1 MSHSTL
7 PGTGPW
13 SWLEPGLWVYR
24 SRELDLL
31 GQADSLL
38 ADAAP
43 AGRAGGPALLEAKRR
58 LHAAGIGAATA
69 PAAVGGGGHR
79 YVVQVAIQ
87 FLAGY
92 RDLNLRDAAHVG
104 HGAVLCH
111 DPEWHGRRE
120 LTEVI
125 RGSLIGLAATEPAGE
140 PDVAAVSTRAV
151 RTASGWEISG
161 LKAWVSRVLEADA
174 FVVFARSPEHLGA
187 FYVPAGSPGLSA
199 MPAGGPMPPVK
210 PVPPAG
216 PLPGGPVP
224 PGGPTPA
231 VAAVPAVGRVPGG
244 GAVPAVGAAPV
255 GGAALAG
262 RWHQAD
268 RFGQSGW
275 SWGRLTLDRVQ
286 VPVTSVLGASVGGVA
301 VFRRHFAE
309 YRPLVAAT
317 CLGAAAAAVDRWVER
332 MLAGTEYH
340 DLPDAVVERLGDLRG
355 RVLLAL
361 GGLFTG
367 AARPGGID
375 GSWSKM
381 VKAQAVQTAIEVV
394 RSVEHSM
401 GSAGHGDPAD
411 RDVADEAVA
420 AVRRARRELG
430 AFEEADGAPAP
441 LLRSAG
447 ERFVQYSAAILD
459 EISEPT
465 STMPRPRLPE

>member
-31 GQADSLL
+31 GQADGLL

-43 AGRAGGPALLEAKRR
+43 AARVGGAALLEAKRR
-58 LHAAGIGAATA
+58 LHAAGVGAATA

-79 YVVQVAIQ
+79 FVVQVAIQ

-120 LTEVI
+120 LAAVI
-125 RGSLIGLAATEPAGE
+125 RGSLVGLAATEPAGDPE
-140 PDVAAVSTRAV
+140 LAAVSTRAV
-151 RTASGWEISG
+151 RTAAGWEITG
-161 LKAWVSRVLEADA
+161 RKAWVSRVLEADA

-187 FYVPAGSPGLSA
+187 FFVPAGSPGLSA
-199 MPAGGPMPPVK
+199 LPAARPGHPDGPAGGP
-210 PVPPAG
+210 A
-216 PLPGGPVP
+216 
-224 PGGPTPA
+224 PT
-231 VAAVPAVGRVPGG
+231 
-244 GAVPAVGAAPV
+244 
-255 GGAALAG
+255 
-262 RWHQAD
+262 
-268 RFGQSGW
+268 GW
-275 SWGRLTLDRVQ
+275 SWGELTLER
-286 VPVTSVLGASVGGVA
+286 VPVPAVAVLGAAVGGVA

-317 CLGAAAAAVDRWVER
+317 CLGAAAAAVDGWVER
-332 MLAGTEYH
+332 VLATSGYAGH
-340 DLPDAVVERLGDLRG
+340 GLPDEVVERLGDLRG

-375 GSWSKM
+375 SSWSKM
-381 VKAQAVQTAIEVV
+381 VKAQAVRTAIEVV
-394 RSVEHSM
+394 RSVEHAM
-401 GSAGHGDPAD
+401 ETADGIGSGVGVPG
-411 RDVADEAVA
+411 EALA
-420 AVRRARRELG
+420 AVRRAREELS

-465 STMPRPRLPE
+465 STMPRPRLSE

>member
-43 AGRAGGPALLEAKRR
+43 AARVGGPALLEAKRR

-79 YVVQVAIQ
+79 FVVQVAIQ

-111 DPEWHGRRE
+111 DPEWHGRPE
-120 LTEVI
+120 LAAVI
-125 RGSLIGLAATEPAGE
+125 RGSLVGLAATEPAGE
-140 PDVAAVSTRAV
+140 PDVAAVSTRAI
-151 RTASGWEISG
+151 RTPGGWEITG
-161 LKAWVSRVLEADA
+161 RKAWVSRVLEADA

-199 MPAGGPMPPVK
+199 MPAGGPGQ
-210 PVPPAG
+210 AHSAHSAHSA
-216 PLPGGPVP
+216 PGA
-224 PGGPTPA
+224 PGVHGVRGVRGVAPT
-231 VAAVPAVGRVPGG
+231 
-244 GAVPAVGAAPV
+244 APT
-255 GGAALAG
+255 
-262 RWHQAD
+262 
-268 RFGQSGW
+268 GW
-275 SWGRLTLDRVQ
+275 SWGELLLER
-286 VPVTSVLGASVGGVA
+286 VPVPNSSVLGASVGGIA

-317 CLGAAAAAVDRWVER
+317 CLGAAASAVDRWVER
-332 MLAGTEYH
+332 VLSSS
-340 DLPDAVVERLGDLRG
+340 DAQSPSGGHRLSDGVVERLGDLRG

-375 GSWSKM
+375 SSWSKM

-394 RSVEHSM
+394 RAVEQAM
-401 GSAGHGDPAD
+401 AAGGSP
-411 RDVADEAVA
+411 VDET
-420 AVRRARRELG
+420 VRRARRELG

-441 LLRSAG
+441 LLREAG

>member
-24 SRELDLL
+24 ARELDLL
-31 GQADSLL
+31 GQADGLL
-38 ADAAP
+38 AAATP
-43 AGRAGGPALLEAKRR
+43 AARTGGAALLEAKRR

-69 PAAVGGGGHR
+69 PASVGGGGHR
-79 YVVQVAIQ
+79 FVVQVGIQ

-120 LTEVI
+120 LAAVI
-125 RGSLIGLAATEPAGE
+125 RGALVGLAATEQPAAEQPGTAPTG
-140 PDVAAVSTRAV
+140 PDLAAVATRAV
-151 RTASGWEISG
+151 RTASGWEITG
-161 LKAWVSRVLEADA
+161 RKAWVSRVLEADA
-174 FVVFARSPEHLGA
+174 FVVFARSPEHLSA
-187 FYVPAGSPGLSA
+187 FYLPAGSPGLS
-199 MPAGGPMPPVK
+199 V
-210 PVPPAG
+210 
-216 PLPGGPVP
+216 
-224 PGGPTPA
+224 TPA
-231 VAAVPAVGRVPGG
+231 TRPGDG
-244 GAVPAVGAAPV
+244 
-255 GGAALAG
+255 
-262 RWHQAD
+262 D
-268 RFGQSGW
+268 GW
-275 SWGRLTLDRVQ
+275 SWGELTLQR
-286 VPVTSVLGASVGGVA
+286 VPVPATAVLGAAVGGVA

-317 CLGAAAAAVDRWVER
+317 CLGAAAAAVDGWVER
-332 MLAGTEYH
+332 VLSGA
-340 DLPDAVVERLGDLRG
+340 DADRLPDGVVEQLGDLRG
-355 RVLLAL
+355 RVLVAL

-375 GSWSKM
+375 SSWSKM

-394 RSVEHSM
+394 RVVEHAM
-401 GSAGHGDPAD
+401 VEVGGVPDAPA
-411 RDVADEAVA
+411 A
-420 AVRRARRELG
+420 AVRRTRLELS
-430 AFEEADGAPAP
+430 AFEAADGAPAS

-465 STMPRPRLPE
+465 STIPRPRLSE

>member
-24 SRELDLL
+24 ARELDLL
-31 GQADSLL
+31 GQADELL
-38 ADAAP
+38 ADSAP
-43 AGRAGGPALLEAKRR
+43 AARAGGAALLEAKRR
-58 LHAAGIGAATA
+58 LHAAGVGAATA

-79 YVVQVAIQ
+79 FVVQVAVQ

-104 HGAVLCH
+104 HGAILCH

-120 LTEVI
+120 LAAVI
-125 RGSLIGLAATEPAGE
+125 RGALVGLAATEEPSADRPA
-140 PDVAAVSTRAV
+140 PADLAAVGTRAV
-151 RTASGWEISG
+151 RTAAGWEITG
-161 LKAWVSRVLEADA
+161 RKAWVSRVLEADA
-174 FVVFARSPEHLGA
+174 FVVFARSPEHLSA

-199 MPAGGPMPPVK
+199 
-210 PVPPAG
+210 
-216 PLPGGPVP
+216 
-224 PGGPTPA
+224 TPA
-231 VAAVPAVGRVPGG
+231 ARPG
-244 GAVPAVGAAPV
+244 
-255 GGAALAG
+255 AG
-262 RWHQAD
+262 D
-268 RFGQSGW
+268 GW
-275 SWGRLTLDRVQ
+275 SWGELTLQR
-286 VPVTSVLGASVGGVA
+286 VPVPATAVLGAAVGGVA

-317 CLGAAAAAVDRWVER
+317 CLGAAAAAVDGWVEQV
-332 MLAGTEYH
+332 LATEAAGR
-340 DLPDAVVERLGDLRG
+340 LPDGTVERLGDLRG
-355 RVLLAL
+355 RVLVAL

-375 GSWSKM
+375 SSWSKM

-394 RSVEHSM
+394 RAVEHAM
-401 GSAGHGDPAD
+401 QDAGGGPDSAL
-411 RDVADEAVA
+411 A
-420 AVRRARRELG
+420 AIRRTRAELS
-430 AFEEADGAPAP
+430 AFEAADGAPAS

>member
-24 SRELDLL
+24 ARELDLL
-31 GQADSLL
+31 GQADGLL

-43 AGRAGGPALLEAKRR
+43 AARSGGAALLEAKRR
-58 LHAAGIGAATA
+58 LHAAGVGAATA
-69 PAAVGGGGHR
+69 PASVGGGGHR
-79 YVVQVAIQ
+79 FVVQVAIQ

-120 LTEVI
+120 LAAVI
-125 RGSLIGLAATEPAGE
+125 RGALIGLAATEQPAAE
-140 PDVAAVSTRAV
+140 SAAPDLAAGATRAL
-151 RTASGWEISG
+151 RTANGWEITG
-161 LKAWVSRVLEADA
+161 RKAWVSRVLEADA
-174 FVVFARSPEHLGA
+174 FVVFARSPEHLSA

-199 MPAGGPMPPVK
+199 
-210 PVPPAG
+210 
-216 PLPGGPVP
+216 
-224 PGGPTPA
+224 TPA
-231 VAAVPAVGRVPGG
+231 ARPGYG
-244 GAVPAVGAAPV
+244 
-255 GGAALAG
+255 
-262 RWHQAD
+262 D
-268 RFGQSGW
+268 GW
-275 SWGRLTLDRVQ
+275 SWGELALQR
-286 VPVTSVLGASVGGVA
+286 VPVPASAVLGAAVGGVA

-317 CLGAAAAAVDRWVER
+317 CLGAAAAAVDGWVER
-332 MLAGTEYH
+332 VLTGTGSGAGGR
-340 DLPDAVVERLGDLRG
+340 LPDGVVERLGDLRG
-355 RVLLAL
+355 RVLVAL

-375 GSWSKM
+375 SSWSKM

-394 RSVEHSM
+394 RSVEHAM
-401 GSAGHGDPAD
+401 VG
-411 RDVADEAVA
+411 VASGPDAAAV
-420 AVRRARRELG
+420 AVRRTRQELS
-430 AFEEADGAPAP
+430 AFEAADGAPAS

-465 STMPRPRLPE
+465 STMPRPRFPD